1 MLRSFWGG
9 APLFLMQI
17 SLVDAVAYVRA
28 ECAIDALPAVEESHV
43 ETLLARCR
51 MPDDEG
57 RLVDDAAW
65 EESYDLDQ
73 ACALVWEHRAGLAFN
88 QFDVGAGPNRQT
100 RSQIAEHCRAQ
111 AQRYRAR
118 RAASFPPGMIEA

>member
-1 MLRSFWGG
+1 MSRRSWRG
-9 APLFLMQI
+9 
-17 SLVDAVAYVRA
+17 A
-28 ECAIDALPAVEESHV
+28 ECLTTRGDSSMMQ
-43 ETLLARCR
+43 R
-51 MPDDEG
+51 G
-57 RLVDDAAW
+57 RSPTTW
-65 EESYDLDQ
+65 TT
-73 ACALVWEHRAGLAFN
+73 LVWEHRAGLAFN